1 MSGCVRIPASLDAA
15 EATVVT
21 QGQWLT
27 GEMEARGLRGID
39 LFRQMTKLGFE
50 GISPNIVTL
59 WRKDE
64 SKIGLETLPTLLEA
78 LGMDEEERRCWV
90 VLFTGARYPALAPY
104 LQVAA

>member
-21 QGQWLT
+21 QGQWLI
-27 GEMEARGLRGID
+27 GEMETRGIRGID
-39 LFRQMTKLGFE
+39 LFRRMSALGFD
-50 GISPNIVTL
+50 GTSSNIVTL

-64 SKIGLETLPTLLEA
+64 SKIGLETLPILLEA
-78 LGMDEEERRCWV
+78 LGMDEEERRGWV
-90 VLFTGARYPALAPY
+90 MLFTGARYPALVPY